1 MSKPKSKSQTQ
12 IKIRIRIDL
21 SKLYDLATRVDES
34 SARLLKSILQYYNI
48 SVNKIYAINPDI
60 EQTIVLD
67 VSSDKIVF
75 VDNDIDELLQECEN
89 IVEIFDGYET
99 AYACI

>member
-1 MSKPKSKSQTQ
+1 MSKSKSQTSNP
-12 IKIRIRIDL
+12 IKIDL
-21 SKLYDLATRVDES
+21 SKLYELTDRVDES
-34 SARLLKSILQYYNI
+34 SARLLKSILKHYNI
-48 SVNKIYAINPDI
+48 SVNKIYAVNPDI

-67 VSSDKIVF
+67 ASDKIEF
-75 VDNDIDELLQECEN
+75 VDNDIDTVLAECEN